1 MEQSGDQLKSARKRN
16 IGLNYL
22 SVNDW
27 CGPISEQ
34 QWLWHRAI
42 PIGHLTIIQ
51 AAQKVGKSTLVRNLI
66 AAVLSGN
73 EFLGRAVK
81 QGDVVY
87 LPIEE
92 SPSAVKKHLLALGV
106 DDKAR
111 IVIPT
116 ILDEKCKSASQ
127 GRVIRDTETLAEV
140 ISEVKPVLV
149 VIDPL
154 TLFLKT
160 TSLNS
165 YDKVYQALEPL
176 IQVAQE
182 HGTAIVFLHHES
194 KGASKGSNV
203 GQRGMGSVALPA
215 AVSSTISMVNRNGI
229 RAIEIEGRDVLP
241 FGEQPL
247 TMDENGVITAGQS
260 WDDFCADKYADA
272 ILEVLRNINE
282 PFTMI
287 ELEMFVEGDV
297 KQIKT
302 AIYKLIERGEILHVE
317 GKGVK
322 GSPKK
327 YGLPECSSTA
337 DENQTDPPVD

>member
-1 MEQSGDQLKSARKRN
+1 MIPEDQSKDNKKRN

-27 CGPISEQ
+27 AGEAKEQ
-34 QWLWHRAI
+34 EWLWDRAI
-42 PIGHLTIIQ
+42 PLAHLTIVQ
-51 AAQKVGKSTLVRNLI
+51 AAQKVGKSTFVRNLI

-73 EFLGRAVK
+73 DFLGRKVAK
-81 QGDVVY
+81 GDVLY

-116 ILDEKCKSASQ
+116 ILDEKCKLKSQ
-127 GRVIRDTETLAEV
+127 GQVIRDTQTLTEV
-140 ISEVKPVLV
+140 IAEVKPVLV

-176 IQVAQE
+176 IHVAQE

-215 AVSSTISMVNRNGI
+215 AVSSTISMTNKNGV
-229 RAIEIEGRDVLP
+229 RMIEIEGRDILP
-241 FGEQPL
+241 FNDLQLSIDEHGVITTGTAWDDFVADKFGLQILEALQVMVEPL
-247 TMDENGVITAGQS
+247 TMV
-260 WDDFCADKYADA
+260 
-272 ILEVLRNINE
+272 
-282 PFTMI
+282 
-287 ELEMFVEGDV
+287 ELEICVFGDQKAV
-297 KQIKT
+297 KT
-302 AIYKLIERGEILHVE
+302 AIYKLIERGEVVHLS
-317 GKGVK
+317 GRGVK
-322 GSPKK
+322 GDPKR
-327 YGLPECSSTA
+327 YGLPKGVSEA
-337 DENQTDPPVD
+337 QEG